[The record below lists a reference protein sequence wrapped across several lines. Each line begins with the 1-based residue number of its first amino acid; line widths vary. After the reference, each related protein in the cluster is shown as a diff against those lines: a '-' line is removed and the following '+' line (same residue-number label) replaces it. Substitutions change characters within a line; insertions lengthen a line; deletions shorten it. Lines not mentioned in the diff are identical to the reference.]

1 MKKIKFESL
10 DKLSGLDLTTIAYF
24 LAFLIALFTKA
35 TLMAT
40 FFCASALCAFI
51 SFKKGKVSL
60 TVLNGV
66 CFAYSVVDVWQW
78 LTNAVTTWWSNLTA
92 TVYDATIGNVVEAY
106 QSTADNVTNTFD
118 NITNAYHSVI
128 GNATEV
134 WEQTA
139 TTVMSWF
146 S

>member
-78 LTNAVTTWWSNLTA
+78 LTNAVTTWWGNLTA
-92 TVYDATIGNVVEAY
+92 TMYDATIGKVVETY
-106 QSTADNVTNTFD
+106 QATTNDVVSTFD
-118 NITNAYHSVI
+118 NISNAYHSVI
-128 GNATEV
+128 GNATDV
-134 WEQTA
+134 WEQA
-139 TTVMSWF
+139 TTTVVGWF